1 MTILTR
7 PALPETVNL
16 NGERMSQ
23 IGEERP
29 VLVTGFGPFHH
40 HTVNASWV
48 AVQGLSKLG
57 VRHNSSPVPLEIREI
72 PVAYEDVSSTV
83 PKLFEE
89 LQPRLCVHVGV
100 SPYNVIKLEQV
111 GRNNGYCMADIYG
124 RAPGTMVC
132 VPNGPEAIQTR
143 FNVERICEQV
153 SKQQVDVTFE
163 VSRDAGRYLCDFIY
177 YTSLH
182 LNKSPVVFVHVPELN
197 KPYSADQL
205 AVALKKIVEVLL
217 DEMNDSQI

>member
-1 MTILTR
+1 
-7 PALPETVNL
+7 
-16 NGERMSQ
+16 
-23 IGEERP
+23 
-29 VLVTGFGPFHH
+29 
-40 HTVNASWV
+40 
-48 AVQGLSKLG
+48 
-57 VRHNSSPVPLEIREI
+57 
-72 PVAYEDVSSTV
+72 
-83 PKLFEE
+83 
-89 LQPRLCVHVGV
+89 
-100 SPYNVIKLEQV
+100 
-111 GRNNGYCMADIYG
+111 
-124 RAPGTMVC
+124 MVC

-182 LNKSPVVFVHVPELN
+182 LNMSPVVFVHVPELN

-217 DEMNDSQI
+217 EEMNDSQI